1 MNKILEI
8 VQYTPLP
15 SIIIPSPSV
24 PGRGLT
30 LGELGALIA
39 RVGGFLQ
46 SFGAVLA
53 IIAVVISGIMFMR
66 AGAEPTKITNAK
78 TLFRNVLLGALIIL
92 GVGVIINTIANV
104 VSRQFFCTIYINIP
118 PLPVICR

>member
-1 MNKILEI
+1 MLKILEI
-8 VQYTPLP
+8 AQ
-15 SIIIPSPSV
+15 IIIPTPPV
-24 PGRGLT
+24 PGRGLN
-30 LGELGALIA
+30 LAEIGSIIA
-39 RVGGFLQ
+39 RIGGFLQ
-46 SFGAVLA
+46 SIGVLLA